1 MLLILGVPAIL
12 FTGCAGDDY
21 GSYDNK
27 SYEERK
33 MDNAAQ
39 HAEQES
45 ATSLRRKISKR
56 STI

>member
-1 MLLILGVPAIL
+1 MLGVSAVL